1 MNAGAR
7 PLVIDQVRI
16 VDPSRGLDD
25 IGTIIIENGL
35 VVASG
40 RGAMQQGRPD
50 GAHLIDGR
58 GLAAL
63 PGLVDTR
70 VFVGE
75 PGSEHRET
83 IKSASR
89 AAAAGGVTTFFMM
102 PDTQPAIDEVA
113 TVEFVRRT
121 ADIKALVN
129 VRPIAALTKGLK
141 GEEIA
146 ELGLM
151 RRAGAVAFSNG
162 HHCIASSQVLR
173 RAMVYARDFGAVV
186 MQSPRDAHL
195 SGGVMN
201 EGLFAS
207 WLGLP
212 GVPREAESI
221 PLERDLAL
229 ARLTRVAYHA
239 ETVSCALS
247 LAALRR
253 AKAEGVDVSAAAC
266 INHLCLNDNDVGDYR
281 TFFRLE
287 PPLRA
292 EEDRQSLIAALID
305 GTLDMVNSSHDP
317 QDVETKRVPFA
328 DAAPGAIG
336 LESLLAAILRFFH
349 DGTLGLLRIA
359 ELISTGPARRFGL
372 QAGSLAPGMPADI
385 ALIDLDEP
393 WVFNEDQ
400 MTSRCHNSCFEGA
413 RFTGRVLKTIRS
425 GVIVHERDFG

>member
-1 MNAGAR
+1 MNVQSR
-7 PLVIDQVRI
+7 PIVIEQVRI
-16 VDPSRGLDD
+16 VDPARGLDET
-25 IGTIIIENGL
+25 GTIIIEK
-35 VVASG
+35 G
-40 RGAMQQGRPD
+40 RIAAAGRDALNQGGPAGAAR
-50 GAHLIDGR
+50 IDGR
-58 GLAAL
+58 GLTAL

-102 PDTQPAIDEVA
+102 PDTDPAIDEVA

-121 ADIKALVN
+121 ADAKALVN
-129 VRPIAALTKGLK
+129 VRPVAALTKALK

-146 ELGLM
+146 EFGLM

-162 HHCIASSQVLR
+162 HHCIASSQVMR

-186 MQSPRDAHL
+186 MQSARDSHL

-212 GVPREAESI
+212 GVPREAELI
-221 PLERDLAL
+221 PLQRDLTL
-229 ARLTRVAYHA
+229 ARLTRAAYHA
-239 ETVSCALS
+239 ETISCAMS
-247 LAALRR
+247 LEALRR
-253 AKAEGVDVSAAAC
+253 AKADGADVTAAAC
-266 INHLCLNDNDVGDYR
+266 INHLCLNENDVGDYR

-292 EEDRQSLIAALID
+292 EEDRQALIEALAD

-336 LESLLAAILRFFH
+336 LETLLAAMLRLHH
-349 DGTLGLLRIA
+349 DGRLSLLRIA
-359 ELISTGPARRFGL
+359 ELLALAPARRFGL
-372 QAGSLAPGMPADI
+372 EAGSLAPGAPADI
-385 ALIDLDEP
+385 ALVDLDEP
-393 WVFNEDQ
+393 WVFSEDQ
-400 MTSRCHNSCFEGA
+400 IVSRCRNSCFEGA
-413 RFTGRVLKTIRS
+413 RFSGRVLKTIRS
-425 GVIVHERDFG
+425 GVIVQDRDKG